1 MKNNHK
7 SKLMEV
13 WDRIKA
19 DAKTDN
25 ATKAKIAE
33 ETVQDAVTGLQEAIN
48 PERYFCANSDFPFK
62 GQEKAVKEARM
73 KPLSADYE
81 LAEYRAATP
90 EENEKSI
97 QVDFSSCGKILIWM
111 SPCLIPFW

>member
-7 SKLMEV
+7 SKLMGV

-19 DAKTDN
+19 DVKMDN

-33 ETVQDAVTGLQEAIN
+33 ETVQGAVTGLQEAVD
-48 PERYFCANSDFPFK
+48 PKRYFCANPDFPFE
-62 GQEKAVKEARM
+62 GPEKAVKEVRV
-73 KPLSADYE
+73 KSLSADYE

-90 EENEKSI
+90 EENEKKNSGRL
-97 QVDFSSCGKILIWM
+97 FILRKK
-111 SPCLIPFW
+111 S